1 MEEKRSEKRRRF
13 NPLGLFVVLLVI
25 FWYVIISLIMGGCV
39 QFKNVKEA
47 ELILEFFIDDGTAG
61 YESSALENP
70 VVEMQEGFEDLESD
84 HEVLDGY
91 DPDWISQNLFGV
103 FDVYSFDVESP
114 RIAVLDGGFQV
125 HDDLDLSKLYD
136 TWSFVWDRENVFS
149 SGSFDHGLA
158 VTSVIGSIA
167 GNGRYMAG
175 VPIEW
180 CLYEIAWGSSAFV
193 SEDDL
198 ANAVYRAVENDC
210 DLIIMAWG
218 GYGWR
223 GVLAESL
230 RFAYDSGVVLVA
242 ASGNDGKLLYPGGW
256 DTVISVGA
264 SDMANASAGGC
275 YLKGKTR
282 VLSGSG
288 SRDAMGTSFSAPAAG
303 LILSLESYEDVYDWY
318 RLSGYDPGYLDDS
331 GVILAVTD
339 EFGNEVY
346 RVDGVKNGYVYKYRD
361 GWDIWVLVDRDRN
374 GFMSIGDI
382 LGTGECGSRV
392 LMKSVWRVEK

>member
-1 MEEKRSEKRRRF
+1 MEEKQSEKRRRF
-13 NPLGLFVVLLVI
+13 NPLGLFVVLLII

-47 ELILEFFIDDGTAG
+47 ELILDFFIDDGTAG
-61 YESSALENP
+61 YESSALELP
-70 VVEMQEGFEDLESD
+70 VVEMQEVRPDPDVGMGGS
-84 HEVLDGY
+84 
-91 DPDWISQNLFGV
+91 DPDWTSQNLFGV
-103 FDVYSFDVESP
+103 FDVYSFDGESP

-149 SGSFDHGLA
+149 SGNFDHGLC

-167 GNGRYMAG
+167 GNGCYMAG

-193 SEDDL
+193 SENKL
-198 ANAVYRAVENDC
+198 ADAVYRAVNNEVDV
-210 DLIIMAWG
+210 IIMAWG
-218 GYGWR
+218 GWGWS
-223 GVLAESL
+223 GILAKAL
-230 RFAYDSGVVLVA
+230 RFAYDSGVILVSS
-242 ASGNDGKLLYPGGW
+242 SGNDGKLIYPAAW

-264 SDMANASAGGC
+264 SDMEVAFAGGC
-275 YLKGKTR
+275 YLRGKTR
-282 VLSGSG
+282 VLSEVG

-303 LILSLESYEDVYDWY
+303 LILSLESYEDVYEWY
-318 RLSGYDPGYLDDS
+318 RLSGYDPVELDDR

-346 RVDGVKNGYVYKYRD
+346 RCDDVNNGDVYRYRD

-382 LGTGECGSRV
+382 LGSGECGSGV
-392 LMKSVWRVEK
+392 LMKSVWRIEK